1 MKSLLAFV
9 ALLFIV
15 LPGSI
20 YAQKTW
26 TYKQYGLQFTTPA
39 EFNVSKNDA
48 SSFVAS
54 DGRSITLSIY
64 PYKDAS
70 VTKEKIADIAWNK
83 VNATN
88 KKSDE
93 SIPIELDGYEG
104 YAMVGSGMQNNREV
118 VFIAF
123 GCIDPSSETNFYSV
137 IYYWNDENADANT
150 DKAIGILKSFKKVR

>member
-9 ALLFIV
+9 AFLFIA
-15 LPGSI
+15 LQGSV

-26 TYKQYGLQFTTPA
+26 TYKQYGLQFKTPSD
-39 EFNVSKNDA
+39 FNVTKNDG

-54 DGRSITLSIY
+54 DGKSITVSIY

-70 VTKEKIADIAWNK
+70 VTKKQIADIAWQK

-93 SIPIELDGYEG
+93 SIPINLDGYEG
-104 YAMVGSGMQNNREV
+104 YAM
-118 VFIAF
+118 
-123 GCIDPSSETNFYSV
+123 
-137 IYYWNDENADANT
+137 
-150 DKAIGILKSFKKVR
+150 